1 MAPKWKN
8 FLIAKKKKDVQIIDE
23 AKSLERKFYADH
35 WRIWPENE
43 HKTTNQ

>member
-8 FLIAKKKKDVQIIDE
+8 FLIAKKKDLQIIDE

-35 WRIWPENE
+35 
-43 HKTTNQ
+43 